1 MNNVVFVHKEKP
13 VEDLFHEEFELRLA
27 EDDLLSAQDSI
38 QVKFNVF
45 KDKIDSLTFTA
56 YDIN

>member
-1 MNNVVFVHKEKP
+1 MNDVVFVHEEEP
-13 VEDLFHEEFELRLA
+13 VEDLFHKELELRLA

-45 KDKIDSLTFTA
+45 KDKIDSLTFAA